1 MSFSRITVFYN
12 AQKPQN
18 RQPAQQAATW
28 LNEHGVTAHTTTD
41 FNNIPQTDLLICMGG
56 DGTMLRCARECTPH
70 HIPLV
75 GVNCGTLGFLAACEK
90 EEMETALADLLA
102 GKFILQERMM
112 LSVCIRFPDNRPHYL
127 LALNDCVIHADKAR
141 VLTVEA
147 TFDSHSLPPYFGDGV
162 LVSTPTGSTAY
173 ALAAGG
179 PIVTPGVEGILVTP
193 ICPHTLSQRPILL
206 PAGKKLELY
215 PVLKTPLDGAGLTI
229 DGQENLSLPPHT
241 QVQISPYEHKARF
254 LMNPKRDFFTMLN
267 RKFNWGNR

>member
-1 MSFSRITVFYN
+1 MSFSHATVFYN
-12 AQKPQN
+12 AQKAQN
-18 RQPAQQAATW
+18 QQPAEQAAAW
-28 LNEHGVTAHTTTD
+28 LSKHGVAAQTTTD
-41 FNNIPQTDLLICMGG
+41 FENLSQTDILICMGG
-56 DGTMLRCARECTPH
+56 DGTMLRCARECAPRR
-70 HIPLV
+70 IPLL

-90 EEMETALADLLA
+90 EEWETALADLLD

-112 LSVCIRFPDNRPHYL
+112 LSVRIQSPNCPVQQL

-147 TFDSHSLPPYFGDGV
+147 AFDAHPLPSYFGDGV
-162 LVSTPTGSTAY
+162 LISTPTGSTAY

-179 PIVTPGVEGILVTP
+179 PIVAPGVEGLLVTP

-206 PAGKKLELY
+206 PTGKKLELY

-241 QVQISPYEHKARF
+241 QVQIAPYEHKARF
-254 LMNPKRDFFTMLN
+254 LMSPKRDFFTMLN